1 MSALDS
7 LKLDYMFLTNSRSW
21 RNQFNQEALKM
32 DQAKGEVMMRELMMH
47 LSKELAKSLQE
58 NQIRKI
64 HFIAKEKL
72 RFYLKVIKF
81 YFFNL

>member
-1 MSALDS
+1 M
-7 LKLDYMFLTNSRSW
+7 
-21 RNQFNQEALKM
+21 E
-32 DQAKGEVMMRELMMH
+32 KGEVMMRELMMH
-47 LSKELAKSLQE
+47 LGKELVKSLQE